1 MRKHR
6 RLRSSLAAVAVLA
19 AVAGGATACGGG
31 DDGKS
36 RDRTA
41 ASGRPSPADTPIDQ
55 KSPEKPGGDQ
65 DPARYAPQVKR
76 YAKEAGVSA
85 QLVMAILYNEA
96 YKPHDPEF
104 EKSWQKMKPD
114 SAFGVANMHRA
125 AYDETKQ
132 GRPFADRSWFDLPDD
147 PALAIRAESWHLRD
161 LAAQLPGSWPGSY
174 TKEELMAL
182 GYNAGAGNMA
192 AFARGVKPGP
202 QAGSYLAN
210 LRGNWPKAAAALRGS
225 G

>member
-6 RLRSSLAAVAVLA
+6 RLRPSLAALVVLA
-19 AVAGGATACGGG
+19 AVAGGATACGGK

-36 RDRTA
+36 Q
-41 ASGRPSPADTPIDQ
+41 GRPSPKATPIDQ
-55 KSPEKPGGDQ
+55 KSPEKPDGDQ
-65 DPARYAPQVKR
+65 DPARYAPEVKR

-104 EKSWQKMKPD
+104 EKSWQRMKPD

-125 AYDETKQ
+125 AYDETKR
-132 GRPFADRSWFDLPDD
+132 GRPFANRSWFDLPDD

-161 LAAQLPGSWPGSY
+161 LAVQLPGSWPGSY

-192 AFARGVKPGP
+192 AFARGVKPGS

-210 LRGNWPKAAAALRGS
+210 LRGNWSKAAAALRSS